1 MEFTLGNTGSTIK
14 ASFMKIL
21 LQDLAHIRAQFYI
34 QPSSFC
40 MPLDVPAF
48 GGGVFD
54 FWLTT
59 MNKNK
64 KVMESAN
71 KWNAKFPAA

>member
-1 MEFTLGNTGSTIK
+1 MCL
-14 ASFMKIL
+14 
-21 LQDLAHIRAQFYI
+21 
-34 QPSSFC
+34 PS
-40 MPLDVPAF
+40 

-54 FWLTT
+54 IWLTT